1 MWEFIVNVCRNN
13 PQILLFLALAI
24 GYAAGKLK
32 FRGFSLGTTTCTL
45 LAALVL
51 GQINVQVPALLKPVA
66 FALFMFGI
74 GYKVGPQFFG
84 ALRKEGL
91 HYIYISLV
99 TAFVALGVAILLG
112 KLLHFDQGTTAGLLA
127 GSMTTTTTIGTAE
140 GAIGQLS
147 ISDAQKATLDAN
159 VAVGYATTS

>member
-1 MWEFIVNVCRNN
+1 MWESIVSVCRNN
-13 PQILLFLALAI
+13 PQILIFLAIAI

-32 FRGFSLGTTTCTL
+32 FRGFSLGPTTCTL

-51 GQINVQVPALLKPVA
+51 GQLNVQVPALLKKVA

-74 GYKVGPQFFG
+74 GYKVGPQFFR

-99 TAFVALGVAILLG
+99 TSFVALGVAIL
-112 KLLHFDQGTTAGLLA
+112 
-127 GSMTTTTTIGTAE
+127 
-140 GAIGQLS
+140 
-147 ISDAQKATLDAN
+147 
-159 VAVGYATTS
+159 